1 MPSARTVAEV
11 SVSEPSSTVAEPLKG
26 AHILLTGVTGFVGQA
41 VLEKLLSSYPSTRIT
56 VLVRPRGSLT
66 GQMRLSKVL
75 RKQVF
80 DPWRQRLG
88 GETADAEAKQR
99 VSVLEGDLDDVPDLP
114 GDVDVVIHSASSVSF
129 DMPIDEAFAA
139 NVGGPNSLYT
149 QLLASGSDPHVV
161 HVSTSYVAGLRK
173 GVAEERSLD
182 HSIDRVTETRLAMAA
197 REKAE
202 SASRAP
208 AVLARLTR
216 AARAEHRRAGAQA
229 VAAATE
235 SARREWVEEQLVKA
249 GRTRAQSLGWPDIY
263 TFTKALGERAAED
276 LWGSR
281 RLSVVRPTI
290 IESSLKH
297 PYPGWIDG
305 FKVADPLIAA
315 YGRGMLPEFPA
326 LADAILDVIPV
337 DHVVN
342 ATLAAAAEPP
352 PEGKPQYFQ
361 VCSGI
366 RNPVRFGQIL
376 RLIRE
381 YFRAHPLVDDEG
393 SAVHVP
399 NWSFPSTKVIERGLR
414 RREWAVATADKAVGR
429 LPANDTTRKW
439 ISTLYKAKRDLGT
452 LRKFTDLYQ
461 PYTQTEVIFDD
472 ANTRALHESLP
483 AERKDEHGFD
493 VTEIDWPHYLQ
504 EVHIPTVPGLMR
516 ARDSRGS
523 AAAAAAGALPRRSDV
538 VAVFDL
544 HGTVAAANLLEHYI
558 WVELAAKGAG
568 KSLQH
573 LGGMVANSPSYL
585 QAELRD
591 RGDFIRSFMRRYAG
605 VHEAK
610 LRGVIA
616 SRVAT
621 SLRARLHAEAVERIA
636 EHRAAGHRTV
646 LVTGQIDV
654 FVQPLADLF
663 DEIVAGKMETDS
675 AGRWTGHLQAS
686 PLVDEARA
694 TWLVRYARE
703 EGLDLAES
711 YAYGDT
717 YADRPWLDVVGNPSA
732 VNPDSSLY
740 RYARAKRWPV
750 RSWTT
755 TAEGRLSPVVR
766 SIRSGGR

>member
-1 MPSARTVAEV
+1 M
-11 SVSEPSSTVAEPLKG
+11 
-26 AHILLTGVTGFVGQA
+26 LLTGATGFVGQA
-41 VLEKLLSSYPSTRIT
+41 VLEKLLSSYPSTRVT

-66 GQMRLSKVL
+66 GQMRLNKLL
-75 RKQVF
+75 RKPVF
-80 DPWRQRLG
+80 SRWREAVG
-88 GETADAEAKQR
+88 AETADAEAVRR
-99 VSVLEGDLDDVPDLP
+99 VTVLEGDLDAVPDLP
-114 GDVDVVIHSASSVSF
+114 GDIDVVIHSASSVSF
-129 DMPIDEAFAA
+129 DLPIDEAFIA
-139 NVGGPNSLYT
+139 NVGGPQSLYT

-182 HSIDRVTETRLAMAA
+182 HDIDRATETRLALSM

-208 AVLARLTR
+208 AVLDPLTR

-229 VAAATE
+229 VAEAAET
-235 SARREWVEEQLVKA
+235 ARRDWVTDQLVKA
-249 GRTRAQSLGWPDIY
+249 GRARALSLGWPDVY

-276 LWGSR
+276 LWGDR

-326 LADAILDVIPV
+326 LADTILDVIPV

-342 ATLAAAAEPP
+342 ATLAAAAAPP
-352 PEGKPQYFQ
+352 PAGQPQYFQ
-361 VCSGI
+361 VASGI
-366 RNPVRFGQIL
+366 RNPVRFGQVL

-381 YFRAHPLVDDEG
+381 YFRANPLLDDEG

-399 NWSFPSTKVIERGLR
+399 NWSFPNGPVVERSLR
-414 RREWAVATADKAVGR
+414 RREWAVAKADKAVGR

-439 ISTLYKAKRDLGT
+439 ISTLYKARRDLGT

-461 PYTQTEVIFDD
+461 PYTQTEVVFDD

-483 AERKDEHGFD
+483 EERRAEHGFD
-493 VTEIDWPHYLQ
+493 VTEIDWAHYLQ

-523 AAAAAAGALPRRSDV
+523 GKPKGPATLPERTDV
-538 VAVFDL
+538 LAVFDL

-568 KSLQH
+568 KSLH
-573 LGGMVANSPSYL
+573 YLGGMVANSPTYL

-591 RGDFIRSFMRRYAG
+591 RGEFIRSFMRRYAG
-605 VHEAK
+605 VHEEG
-610 LRGVIA
+610 LRKVIA
-616 SRVAT
+616 NRVAT
-621 SLRARLHAEAVERIA
+621 SLRARLHTEAVKRIA

-654 FVQPLADLF
+654 FVEPLADLF

-675 AGRWTGHLQAS
+675 AGRWTGHLLTS

-703 EGLDLAES
+703 QGLDLENS

-732 VNPDSSLY
+732 VNPDASLY
-740 RYARAKRWPV
+740 RYARSKRWPV
-750 RSWTT
+750 QSWTT

-766 SIRSGGR
+766 SIRAGGR

>member
-1 MPSARTVAEV
+1 M
-11 SVSEPSSTVAEPLKG
+11 
-26 AHILLTGVTGFVGQA
+26 LLTGATGFVGQA

-66 GQMRLSKVL
+66 GQMRLNKLL

-80 DPWRQRLG
+80 STWREKVG
-88 GETADAEAKQR
+88 ADAADEEAGRR
-99 VSVLEGDLDDVPDLP
+99 VSVIEGDLDAVPELP
-114 GDVDVVIHSASSVSF
+114 GDIDVVIHSASSVSF
-129 DMPIDEAFAA
+129 DLPIDEAFIA
-139 NVGGPNSLYT
+139 NVGGPQSLYS

-182 HSIDRVTETRLAMAA
+182 HNIDRHTESRLALSM

-208 AVLARLTR
+208 AVLDPLTR

-229 VAAATE
+229 VAEAAE
-235 SARREWVEEQLVKA
+235 QARAEWVNDQLVQA
-249 GRTRAQSLGWPDIY
+249 GRTRALSLGWPDVY

-276 LWGSR
+276 LWGER

-326 LADAILDVIPV
+326 LADTILDVIPV

-342 ATLAAAAEPP
+342 ATLAAAAAPP
-352 PEGKPQYFQ
+352 PRGEPQYFQ

-366 RNPVRFGQIL
+366 RNPVRFGQLL
-376 RLIRE
+376 RLVRE
-381 YFRAHPLVDDEG
+381 YFRANPLLDDEG

-399 NWSFPSTKVIERGLR
+399 NWSFPNGPAVERSLR
-414 RREWAVATADKAVGR
+414 RREWAVAKADKAVGR

-439 ISTLYKAKRDLGT
+439 ISTLYKARRDLGT

-483 AERKDEHGFD
+483 EERKAEHGFD
-493 VTEIDWPHYLQ
+493 VTEIDWAHYLQ

-516 ARDSRGS
+516 TRSGRSSRKPATSGR
-523 AAAAAAGALPRRSDV
+523 LPQRTDV
-538 VAVFDL
+538 LAVFDL

-558 WVELAAKGAG
+558 WVELAAKGPG
-568 KSLQH
+568 RSLQQ
-573 LGGMVANSPSYL
+573 LGGMVANSPTYL
-585 QAELRD
+585 QAEWRD

-605 VHEAK
+605 VHEER
-610 LRGVIA
+610 LRKIIA

-621 SLRARLHAEAVERIA
+621 SLRARLHTEAVKRIA

-654 FVQPLADLF
+654 FVEPLADLF
-663 DEIVAGKMETDS
+663 DEIVAGQMETDPS
-675 AGRWTGHLQAS
+675 GRWTGHLLTS

-703 EGLDLAES
+703 QGLDLEDS

-732 VNPDSSLY
+732 VNPDASLY

-750 RSWTT
+750 HSWTT

-766 SIRSGGR
+766 SIRAGGR